1 MIQFFNV
8 TKEYDKGVIALEDI
22 NLSINKGEF
31 VFLVGPSGAGK
42 STFNR
47 LIIREE
53 LPTQGQ
59 LMYEGK
65 SILRMKKR
73 EVPYFR
79 RKIGIVFQ
87 DFRLLSDR
95 TVYENVAFALE
106 AMAAPVSE
114 VKYKVPQVLEMVG
127 LDHKHDAFPQ
137 ELSGGEQQRVAMAR
151 AIVNNPSLL
160 IADEPTGN
168 LDPDTS
174 LEIMKLLNNI
184 NKRGTTIIM
193 ATHDKDIVNRM
204 RKRVVVL
211 NKGKIIRDVE
221 KGGYT
226 DEDQCHTLLF

>member
-8 TKEYDKGVIALEDI
+8 TKEYDKGAVALKDI

-47 LIIREE
+47 LLTREE

-59 LMYEGK
+59 LMFEGK
-65 SILRMKKR
+65 SIIRMKNK

-95 TVYENVAFALE
+95 TAYENVAFALE
-106 AMAAPVSE
+106 AMAVPVSE
-114 VKYKVPQVLEMVG
+114 VKHKVPAVLEMVG
-127 LDHKHDAFPQ
+127 LSHKHDAFPQ
-137 ELSGGEQQRVAMAR
+137 ELSGGEQQRVAIAR
-151 AIVNNPSLL
+151 AIINNPSLL
-160 IADEPTGN
+160 LADEPTGN

-174 LEIMKLLNNI
+174 LEIMKLLNDI
-184 NKRGTTIIM
+184 NKRGTTVIM
-193 ATHDKDIVNRM
+193 ATHDKEIVNRM

-211 NKGKIIRDVE
+211 NKGEIIRDKQ

-226 DEDQCHTLLF
+226 DEDQCHSLLT

>member
-1 MIQFFNV
+1 M
-8 TKEYDKGVIALEDI
+8 
-22 NLSINKGEF
+22 SINKGEF

-137 ELSGGEQQRVAMAR
+137 ELSGGEQQRVAIAR
-151 AIVNNPSLL
+151 AIVNNPSL
-160 IADEPTGN
+160 
-168 LDPDTS
+168 
-174 LEIMKLLNNI
+174 
-184 NKRGTTIIM
+184 
-193 ATHDKDIVNRM
+193 
-204 RKRVVVL
+204 
-211 NKGKIIRDVE
+211 
-221 KGGYT
+221 
-226 DEDQCHTLLF
+226 

>member
-8 TKEYDKGVIALEDI
+8 SKEYDNGTIALEDI
-22 NLSINKGEF
+22 SLTINKGEF

-53 LPTQGQ
+53 LPSQGQ
-59 LMYEGK
+59 LMFEGR
-65 SILRMKKR
+65 SIIRMKNK
-73 EVPYFR
+73 EIPHFR

-95 TVYENVAFALE
+95 TAYENVAFALE
-106 AMAAPVSE
+106 AMAIPPAE
-114 VKYKVPQVLEMVG
+114 VRNRVPAILEMVG
-127 LDHKHDAFPQ
+127 LADKLDAFPE
-137 ELSGGEQQRVAMAR
+137 ELSGGEQQRVAIAR
-151 AIVNNPSLL
+151 AVVNNPNLL

-168 LDPDTS
+168 LDLDTS
-174 LEIMKLLNNI
+174 LEIMKLLNDI

-193 ATHDKDIVNRM
+193 ATHDQEIVNRM
-204 RKRVVVL
+204 RKRVIFL
-211 NKGKIIRDVE
+211 NKGQLVRDQE

-226 DEDQCHTLLF
+226 GEDLQHTLLL